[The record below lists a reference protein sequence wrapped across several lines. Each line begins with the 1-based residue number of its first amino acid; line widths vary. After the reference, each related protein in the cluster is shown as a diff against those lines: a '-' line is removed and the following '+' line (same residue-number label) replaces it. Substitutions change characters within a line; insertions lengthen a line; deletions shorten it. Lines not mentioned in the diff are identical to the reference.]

1 MEVEV
6 ITDLFDYQPGQ
17 LTLGKD
23 AFSLHFSEKELSLPA
38 DRLRTAVFFPSKCGG
53 CRVEL
58 SSDAGQTHLF
68 ISRKE
73 DTDKLAAA
81 LYALAGNTRRLE
93 MILNG
98 RDRQT

>member
-1 MEVEV
+1 MKVDV
-6 ITDLFDYQPGQ
+6 IIDLFDYMPGQ

-23 AFSLHFSEKELSLPA
+23 ALRLRFSGQELSLPA
-38 DRLRTAVFFPSKCGG
+38 DSLRTALFVPSKCGG

-58 SSDAGQTHLF
+58 TSDAGQTHLF

-73 DTDKLAAA
+73 DTDKLAAT
-81 LYALAGNTRRLE
+81 LYAVAGNTRRLE

-98 RDRQT
+98 RDR